1 MRQTAGGLAV
11 RRWCVAGMLA
21 WAAWLAGPALAADV
35 KLSEAEQAWLRAHPE
50 VSMALDQDNPP
61 LNFRRVDG
69 DTMSGASVDYARLVA
84 LKTGLRLRWV
94 GSSWDLALKRAMAHE
109 VDALLGA
116 RARPER
122 MGRLAFSQAYLEL
135 PIALATRAAQPPVA
149 SLADFG
155 GLRVA
160 VVKDSAR
167 IPVLRLRC
175 PACVIVEVASSGEGI
190 ARVLAHQADG
200 LFDDL
205 PVVQRLLADTRGL
218 KVALLYYHSEAA
230 AVRFAVRNDAP
241 ELLAI
246 IDKGLAAIGPDEHQV
261 IRARWLLEAGGVPEQ
276 RELALSPA
284 QLRWRE
290 AHPVVRIGVHRARAP
305 IEWLDDDGTPHGMSV
320 ELLHRIGAALG
331 LHIELVPLASTS
343 EAVAR
348 TQDHGV
354 DGLASMSGASVRL
367 NHLRFSD
374 PFVTTPVVLY
384 TPVGTP
390 APGGLPALAGKRV
403 AVMVDTSA
411 EEWLRRDWPG
421 IVVVPVASTEQA
433 IATLRKGGAQ
443 AYLGALLT
451 GTHQLIEMGAT
462 DVRVS
467 GETDYR
473 YQFSFA
479 VRSDWPELV
488 EMINLAMA
496 AIPRSERDAIR
507 QQWNPLNEAPR
518 VDYRPLVALLVAI
531 AVALAFIFQLRRMVR
546 RRTAALE
553 SEIAVRRANEAELLH
568 FRRHLQDL
576 VAERTSELAAAK
588 EAAVAGNLA
597 KSVFLSNMS
606 HELRTPLNAILGFS
620 ELLRHEA
627 NISPAQRKT
636 LDLINRSGENLLT
649 LINDVL
655 DMSKIEADRLAV
667 ERAPFDIVAMLA
679 DVVELMRV
687 RAETRQLTLRLVLA
701 DDAVR
706 AVCGDEAKL
715 RQSLINL
722 VGNAIKFTERGGVT
736 VSLSTRAW
744 APAVPAG
751 APCCEGAAEPLVLC
765 IAVQDS
771 GAGIAAADQA
781 RVFEP
786 FVQVGVPNAQKGTG
800 LGLSITRKLVELMG
814 GTLQLDSAAGQ
825 GACFTI
831 AVPVVRAQA
840 GEASV
845 RASQARVTGL
855 APGQGE
861 VRILIVEDQ
870 MQNWLLLQRLME
882 DAGLSVRVATNG
894 ELGIEAFL
902 AWQPQLIWMDH
913 RMPVMDGIEATCRI
927 RALPGGA
934 AVKIV
939 AVTASAFQEERDEV
953 MAAGMDDF
961 VRKPYRQD
969 ELFDCL
975 ERHLGVL
982 FVRAEAVAA
991 ASAPADARELV
1002 AADLQVL
1009 PAALRAS
1016 LRQAVVALDQTTL
1029 AALLAQIEPQEPRL
1043 AGAIAHMATA
1053 FRYRELCEL
1062 IDAGSDH
1069 APSS

>member
-1 MRQTAGGLAV
+1 MRQTVSGRAV
-11 RRWCVAGMLA
+11 RRWCAAGMLA
-21 WAAWLAGPALAADV
+21 CAVLTSAPARAAEVTLTE
-35 KLSEAEQAWLRAHPE
+35 SEQAWLRAHPE
-50 VSMALDQDNPP
+50 VTVALDQDNPP

-84 LKTGLRLRWV
+84 AKTGLRLRWV
-94 GSSWDLALKRAMAHE
+94 GTSWDQALKKAMAHE

-122 MGRLAFSQAYLEL
+122 LGRLAFSQPYLEL
-135 PIALATRAAQPPVA
+135 PIALATRSGQPNVA
-149 SLADFG
+149 SLAELG
-155 GLRVA
+155 GQRVA
-160 VVKDSAR
+160 VVRNSAR
-167 IPVLRLRC
+167 IPVLRVRC
-175 PACVIVEVASSGEGI
+175 PDCVIVEVASSGEGV
-190 ARVLAHQADG
+190 ARVLAHEADG
-200 LFDDL
+200 VFDDL
-205 PVVQRLLADTRGL
+205 PVLQRLLAGTRGL

-230 AVRFAVRNDAP
+230 AVRIAVRNDAP
-241 ELLAI
+241 ELLSI

-261 IRARWLLEAGGVPEQ
+261 IRARWLGGAAGVPEQ
-276 RELALSPA
+276 REVALSPA
-284 QLRWRE
+284 QQRWRD

-305 IEWLDDDGTPHGMSV
+305 IEWIDEDGTPRGMSV
-320 ELLHRIGAALG
+320 ELLQRMGVALG
-331 LHIELVPLASTS
+331 LRIELVPLASTTD
-343 EAVAR
+343 ALAR
-348 TQDHGV
+348 AKDGSV
-354 DGLASMSGASVRL
+354 DGLASMSKDTLRL
-367 NHLRFSD
+367 AYLRFTD
-374 PFVTTPVVLY
+374 AFVTTPVVLY
-384 TPVGTP
+384 TPVGMP

-403 AVMVDTSA
+403 AVMVSTSA
-411 EEWLRRDWPG
+411 EEWLRRDWPA
-421 IVVVPVASTEQA
+421 IVVVPVTSTEQA

-443 AYLGALLT
+443 AYIGALLT
-451 GTHQLIEMGAT
+451 GTHQLVEMGAT

-488 EMINLAMA
+488 EMLNLAMA
-496 AIPRSERDAIR
+496 SIPRSERDAIR
-507 QQWNPLNEAPR
+507 QQWSPLNPPAR
-518 VDYRPLVALLVAI
+518 IDYRPLAALLVAI

-553 SEIAVRRANEAELLH
+553 AEIAVRRTNEAELLH
-568 FRRHLQDL
+568 FRRHLQEL

-620 ELLRHEA
+620 ELLRHET
-627 NISPAQRKT
+627 NILPAQRKT

-667 ERAPFDIVAMLA
+667 AVAPFDVGAMLA

-687 RAETRQLTLRLVLA
+687 RAETRQLTLRLAIA

-706 AVCGDEAKL
+706 TICGDEAKL

-736 VSLSTRAW
+736 VTLATRAAAQA
-744 APAVPAG
+744 APDAL
-751 APCCEGAAEPLVLC
+751 PCCDAAGDALALC

-771 GAGIAAADQA
+771 GPGIAAADHA

-786 FVQVGVPNAQKGTG
+786 FVQVGVQHAQKGTG

-825 GACFTI
+825 GACFTLTM
-831 AVPVVRAQA
+831 PVVRAPA
-840 GEASV
+840 GEAPV
-845 RASQARVTGL
+845 RASQARVTGV
-855 APGQGE
+855 APGQDDF
-861 VRILIVEDQ
+861 RILVVEDQ

-882 DAGLSVRVATNG
+882 DAGLSVRVATDG
-894 ELGIEAFL
+894 ELGVEAFL
-902 AWQPQLIWMDH
+902 TWQPHLIWMDH

-927 RALPGGA
+927 RALPGGDT
-934 AVKIV
+934 VKII
-939 AVTASAFQEERDEV
+939 AVTASAFEEEREQV

-975 ERHLGVL
+975 ARHLGVV
-982 FVRAEAVAA
+982 FERAEPAARAPAA
-991 ASAPADARELV
+991 ADTGELV
-1002 AADLQVL
+1002 AADLHVL
-1009 PAALRAS
+1009 SGEQRER
-1016 LRQAVVALDQTTL
+1016 LRQAVVALDQATL
-1029 AALLAQIEPQEPRL
+1029 ATLLVQIDAQAPRL
-1043 AGAIAHMATA
+1043 AGGIARMAAA
-1053 FRYRELCEL
+1053 FRFRELCDL

-1069 APSS
+1069 AASP